1 MVSPRERRH
10 MHRTSPFVDLKLPI
24 LEHPDDTW
32 HPLLPEGPALSFLAL
47 LSDNQRVRQRG
58 HLWRRKSQEME
69 PRGCLERVWP
79 PERAAGQVPQPPR
92 CSS

>member
-10 MHRTSPFVDLKLPI
+10 MRRMSPFVDLKLPI
-24 LEHPDDTW
+24 PEHPDDTW
-32 HPLLPEGPALSFLAL
+32 RPCSPKVPALSFLAL

-58 HLWRRKSQEME
+58 HLWRQKVK

-79 PERAAGQVPQPPR
+79 PERAAGQVPQAPR